1 MNVVSTLSNHTF
13 LKLGEVLDSEV
24 ADVFAYLQYL
34 SAKNKA
40 ERAEEKF
47 HMDLA
52 KAKRKH

>member
-47 HMDLA
+47 HMELA
-52 KAKRKH
+52 KAKRKR